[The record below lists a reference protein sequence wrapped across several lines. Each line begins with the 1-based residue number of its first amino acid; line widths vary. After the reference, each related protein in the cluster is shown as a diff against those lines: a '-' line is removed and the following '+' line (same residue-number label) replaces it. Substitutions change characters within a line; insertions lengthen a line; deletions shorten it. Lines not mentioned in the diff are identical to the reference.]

1 MAASYHACVVFLFL
15 PILIQYSNSEDV
27 LGIQTDDFDFD
38 GLPGAQHEFRIE
50 VGAGKEECFFQKIAK
65 GANLHV
71 TFEVLRGADR
81 NIDFIIKRADGS
93 IFDSHLWTHEGTTEK
108 LIEEEALYIFCL
120 NNRKGRFRG
129 SKLVFFYLDAYKE
142 EDQQLYEEKL
152 EMLDEISDNMETTL
166 QKVDT
171 SISKMRNFQA
181 ISRKHV
187 IADWYLSLANN
198 KYIQNL
204 SIAMSCIIICTS
216 CLQTYF
222 VRKLFATKNVTSTQK
237 PRA

>member
-108 LIEEEALYIFCL
+108 LIEEEGPLAFCFE
-120 NNRKGRFRG
+120 NYHSRFA
-129 SKLVFFYLDAYKE
+129 SKLVFMFLDVWHEADWME
-142 EDQQLYEEKL
+142 FDRNNEQID
-152 EMLDEISDNMETTL
+152 ISVDTMRTTL